1 VAAYFP
7 LLYFGPTEYYRFLA
21 REENPVW
28 VINERYSKQTLRNR
42 CSIYGANGKI
52 QLSIPVERTRG
63 KEILLC
69 DAVISYV
76 EPWQQIHWRSIKSA
90 YGRTPYFEYFE
101 HKFEAL
107 YSEETPLLVDFLQ
120 KANQIV
126 LDILKVKAPDIYE
139 GPIEVGIQKELDAQS
154 EIGFYNSEAPYY
166 QIFEDRHG
174 YIPNLSILDWIF
186 QCGPKIV

>member
-1 VAAYFP
+1 M
-7 LLYFGPTEYYRFLA
+7 T
-21 REENPVW
+21 REENPLW

-52 QLSIPVERTRG
+52 QLSIPVERTKG

-69 DAVISYV
+69 DAVISYA

-101 HKFEAL
+101 DKFEAL
-107 YSEETPLLVDFLQ
+107 YQEEIKDLSTFLQ
-120 KANQIV
+120 KSNQVV
-126 LDILKVKAPDIYE
+126 LDILKIKP
-139 GPIEVGIQKELDAQS
+139 PIIFDQVLDVEIQKTLDAKS
-154 EIGFYNSEAPYY
+154 EIEFYNSEAPYY

-174 YIPNLSILDWIF
+174 FIPNLSVLDWIF
-186 QCGPKIV
+186 HCGNKL

>member
-1 VAAYFP
+1 MSAYFP
-7 LLYFGPTEYYRFLA
+7 LLYFGPTDYYRLLA
-21 REENPVW
+21 REENPFW
-28 VINERYSKQTLRNR
+28 VINERFSKQTLRNR

-52 QLSIPVERTRG
+52 QLSIPVERTKG

-101 HKFEAL
+101 DKFEAL

-120 KANQIV
+120 KANHIV
-126 LDILKVKAPDIYE
+126 LDILKVKAPAIYD
-139 GPIEVGIQKELDAQS
+139 GTLEVEMQKALDAKS

-174 YIPNLSILDWIF
+174 FIPILSILDWIF